1 LKQKLLLELPKID
14 QRYFENDLGNKGIS
28 VVAGVDEVGRGCLA
42 GPVLAAS
49 VILPSNCG
57 IQGINDSKKLS
68 PKERDRLFDIIIDKA
83 VAYGVGVVEAAE
95 IDRINILQA
104 TLKAMSISL
113 ESLNVKPQFVL
124 IDGNQ
129 ALKDCKIPQKVIV
142 KGDSRSISVGA
153 ASIVAKVTRDRM
165 MAELENKYPNFKF
178 SIHKGYGTKLHL
190 EELAKHGPTAI
201 HRKSFGRVSS

>member
-1 LKQKLLLELPKID
+1 MKQKLLFSLPPVD
-14 QRYFENDLGNKGIS
+14 QTYFETSLFNEGIS

-49 VILPSNCG
+49 VILPSGCG

-68 PKERDRLFDIIIDKA
+68 PKERDRLFDVIIGAA
-83 VAYGVGVVEAAE
+83 VAYGIGVVEAAE

-104 TLKAMSISL
+104 SLKAMSISL
-113 ESLNVKPQFVL
+113 GSLEVKPQFVL

-165 MAELENKYPNFKF
+165 MAELEKKYPDFRF
-178 SIHKGYGTKLHL
+178 SVHKGYGTKLHL
-190 EELAKHGPTAI
+190 EELATHGPTEI
-201 HRKSFGRVSS
+201 HRKTFGHVSS